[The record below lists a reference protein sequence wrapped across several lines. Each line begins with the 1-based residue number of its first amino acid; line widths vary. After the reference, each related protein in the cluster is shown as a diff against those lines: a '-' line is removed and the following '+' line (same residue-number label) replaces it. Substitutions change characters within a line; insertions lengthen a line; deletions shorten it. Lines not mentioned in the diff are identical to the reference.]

1 MRPRHPASAVL
12 QHSQTCAGGRRSKR
26 LLPATSWEAGVL
38 CSWVNLTIRHPVCQ
52 VYCCSCK
59 LVGGAGGGP
68 SSQSGFPC
76 SQVVGQPN
84 ASDAQEQTGYYAC
97 AYIGQGPGPLAGFQ
111 HLGGFPAETGKGG
124 VSAEEADGDGH
135 APVWR

>member
-1 MRPRHPASAVL
+1 LSFDIHADW
-12 QHSQTCAGGRRSKR
+12 
-26 LLPATSWEAGVL
+26 WEG
-38 CSWVNLTIRHPVCQ
+38 
-52 VYCCSCK
+52 
-59 LVGGAGGGP
+59 GGGP

-97 AYIGQGPGPLAGFQ
+97 AYIGRGPGPLAGFQ
-111 HLGGFPAETGKGG
+111 HLGGFPSETGKGG

-135 APVWR
+135 APVWRDYHAIERELADQAEEKEA